1 MPKVVPL
8 SPAAKPD
15 APAEHPLQA
24 LMARARSGG
33 LPLAELMATAQ
44 GLQNQGQLEAAALL
58 YEAWMAGAPA
68 SPQRAV
74 AAFNW
79 GTVLGSLRRHEAAE
93 AAYREAL
100 AAKPDFAQ
108 ARLNLA
114 HQFEH
119 RGLVDDALATWRE
132 VYDGI
137 AQLDTV
143 GADAL
148 DLELHALNNSARLL
162 EQQRRYDESEALMV
176 RSLRRKPTQG
186 DVIQHYV
193 HIRQKQCE
201 WPVHQP
207 VVGETAEVGVNALLV
222 NTSLL
227 AMLSHS
233 DDPALQLLTA
243 QRFVHE
249 RVVKYGGKPYHRVY
263 GPARRDGRV
272 KLGYLS
278 GDLCMHA
285 VGLLTAELFELHDRS
300 RFELVAYEWSRED
313 GTALRERIKRGF
325 ERRVSLHQLDEE
337 AAARLIAADG
347 VDVLIDLQGLTSG
360 ARPNILAY
368 RPAPVQLS
376 YLGLPAT
383 SALPGVDFMVAD
395 RYVFR
400 PDYQPYCSERP
411 ILISPCYQVSDRQRE
426 IGSPPTRAQYQLPE
440 QGFVFAVFNNNHK
453 ISAEMYGCWM
463 RVLQQV
469 PDSVLWLLADNRW
482 AETNL
487 RAAAQAAGVNPQRL
501 IFAPR
506 VAPPD
511 YLARF
516 ALADLVLDTF
526 PYNAGTTASDCLWAG
541 APILTLSGR
550 SYISRMCGSLLSAV
564 GLPDLITETLADYER
579 LAVQIGRHP
588 ARAASYKRYLAEQGR
603 RSPLFDIP
611 AIVRD
616 LERQFAHLAAQARA
630 GRALQPLDSL
640 NG

>member
-8 SPAAKPD
+8 NPPATASDPIG
-15 APAEHPLQA
+15 A
-24 LMARARSGG
+24 LRQRAQQGQ
-33 LPLAELMATAQ
+33 LPLPELMAAAQ
-44 GLQNQGQLEAAALL
+44 GLQNQGQLEAAAGL
-58 YEAWMAGAPA
+58 YELWLGGAGDA
-68 SPQRAV
+68 QRPHRPL

-79 GTVLGSLRRHEAAE
+79 GTLLGSLRRHEAAE
-93 AAYREAL
+93 TAYRDAL

-114 HQFEH
+114 HQYEH
-119 RGLVDDALATWRE
+119 MGRPEEALALWRE
-132 VYDGI
+132 VFDGI
-137 AQLDTV
+137 AGLDCV
-143 GADAL
+143 GADPQ
-148 DLELHALNNSARLL
+148 DLQLHALNNSARLL
-162 EQQRRYDESEALMV
+162 EQQRRYDEAEALMV
-176 RSLRRKPTQG
+176 RSLQLKPGQG

-207 VVGETAEVGVNALLV
+207 ITGPQGSVSAHQLLV

-249 RVVKYGGKPYHRVY
+249 KVQKYAGKPYHRLH
-263 GPARRDGRV
+263 GPAQREGKLR
-272 KLGYLS
+272 LGYLS

-285 VGLLTAELFELHDRS
+285 VGLLTAELYELHDRS
-300 RFELVAYEWSRED
+300 RFELIAYDWSRED
-313 GTALRERIKRGF
+313 GTPLRARIKRSFDRLVPLQG
-325 ERRVSLHQLDEE
+325 LGDE
-337 AAARLIAADG
+337 AAARQIAADG
-347 VDVLIDLQGLTSG
+347 IDVLVDLQGLTSG
-360 ARPNILAY
+360 ARPNVLAY
-368 RPAPVQLS
+368 RPAPVQVG

-383 SALPGVDFMVAD
+383 SALPGVDFMIAD

-400 PDYQPYCSERP
+400 DDYHAFCSERP
-411 ILISPCYQVSDRQRE
+411 IPIRPCYQVSDRLRE
-426 IGSPPTRAQYQLPE
+426 IGAPPTRAQYQLPE

-453 ISAEMYGCWM
+453 ISAELFGCWM
-463 RVLQQV
+463 RVLSQV
-469 PDSVLWLLADNRW
+469 PGSVLWLLADNRW
-482 AETNL
+482 AEANL
-487 RAAAQAAGVNPQRL
+487 RAAAQAAGIAAERL

-506 VAPPD
+506 VPPPD

-550 SYISRMCGSLLSAV
+550 SYISRMCGSLLTAV

-579 LAVQIGRHP
+579 LAVQIGRNP

-603 RSPLFDIP
+603 SSPLFDIP

-616 LERQFAHLAAQARA
+616 LERQFIHLAAQARA
-630 GRALQPLDSL
+630 GQPLQPLSD
-640 NG
+640 

>member
-8 SPAAKPD
+8 TPPAT
-15 APAEHPLQA
+15 PADPIA
-24 LMARARSGG
+24 LLRQRA
-33 LPLAELMATAQ
+33 E
-44 GLQNQGQLEAAALL
+44 QGQLPLPELMQAASTLQAQGQIEPAAAL
-58 YEAWMAGAPA
+58 YETWLAHA
-68 SPQRAV
+68 SEAQRPHRPL

-79 GTVLGSLRRHEAAE
+79 GTLLGSLRRHEAAE
-93 AAYREAL
+93 AAYRDAL

-119 RGLVDDALATWRE
+119 LGRNDEALAAWRE
-132 VYDGI
+132 VFDHIG
-137 AQLDTV
+137 QLDCV
-143 GADAL
+143 GAEPL
-148 DLELHALNNSARLL
+148 DLQLHALNNSARLL
-162 EQQRRYDESEALMV
+162 EQLRRYDEAEALMV
-176 RSLRRKPTQG
+176 RSLQLKPAQG

-201 WPVHQP
+201 WPVHQAIEGP
-207 VVGETAEVGVNALLV
+207 QGRVGEHQLLV

-243 QRFVHE
+243 QRFVHDK
-249 RVVKYGGKPYHRVY
+249 VAKYGGKPYHRLH
-263 GPARRDGRV
+263 GPARREGKVR
-272 KLGYLS
+272 LAYLS

-285 VGLLTAELFELHDRS
+285 VGLLTAELYELHDRS
-300 RFELVAYEWSRED
+300 RFELLAYDWSRED
-313 GTALRERIKRGF
+313 GTPLRARIKRSFDRLIPLQGL
-325 ERRVSLHQLDEE
+325 SDEQ
-337 AAARLIAADG
+337 AARQIAADG
-347 VDVLIDLQGLTSG
+347 VDVLVDLQGLTNG
-360 ARPNILAY
+360 ARPNILVH
-368 RPAPVQLS
+368 RPAPVQVG

-400 PDYQPYCSERP
+400 DDYHAFCSERP
-411 ILISPCYQVSDRQRE
+411 IPIRPCYQVSDRRRE
-426 IGSPPTRAQYQLPE
+426 IGAPPTRAQYQLPE
-440 QGFVFAVFNNNHK
+440 QAFVFAVFNNNHK
-453 ISAEMYGCWM
+453 ISAELFACWM

-469 PDSVLWLLADNRW
+469 PGSVLWLLADNRW
-482 AETNL
+482 AEANL
-487 RAAAQAAGVNPQRL
+487 RAAAQAAGIEASRL

-506 VAPPD
+506 VLPAD

-516 ALADLVLDTF
+516 QLADLVLDTF

-550 SYISRMCGSLLSAV
+550 SYISRMCGSLLTAV
-564 GLPDLITETLADYER
+564 GLPDLITESLADYER
-579 LAVQIGRHP
+579 LAVQIGRSP
-588 ARAASYKRYLAEQGR
+588 ARAASYKRYLAEHGR
-603 RSPLFDIP
+603 SSALFDIP

-630 GRALQPLDSL
+630 GQPLQPLSD
-640 NG
+640 

>member
-8 SPAAKPD
+8 TPTSAPPIVPT
-15 APAEHPLQA
+15 APANPLEA
-24 LMARARSGG
+24 LMARARAGE
-33 LPLAELMATAQ
+33 LPLPELMQLAQ
-44 GLQNQGQLEAAALL
+44 QLQNQGQLEAAVLL
-58 YEAWMAGAPA
+58 YEAWVAA
-68 SPQRAV
+68 SANNPHRAV
-74 AAFNW
+74 ACFNW
-79 GTVLGSLRRHEAAE
+79 GTLLGTLRRHEAAE
-93 AAYREAL
+93 AAYRQAL

-119 RGLVDDALATWRE
+119 LGRVEDALNTWRE

-137 AQLDTV
+137 SQLDCV
-143 GADAL
+143 GADSL

-162 EQQRRYDESEALMV
+162 ETQRRYDESERLMV
-176 RSLRRKPTQG
+176 RSLQRKPTQG

-201 WPVHQP
+201 WPVHQA
-207 VVGETAEVGVNALLV
+207 VGEVTANQLLV

-249 RVVKYGGKPYHRVY
+249 KVLKYSGKPFHRLH
-263 GPARRDGRV
+263 GPKERSGRI

-285 VGLLTAELFELHDRS
+285 VGLLTAELFELHDKS
-300 RFELVAYEWSRED
+300 RFEVIAYEWSRED
-313 GTALRERIKRGF
+313 GTPLRERLKRGF
-325 ERRVSLHQLDEE
+325 ERRVSLHALSDEQ
-337 AAARLIAADG
+337 AAKQIAADG
-347 VDVLIDLQGLTSG
+347 VDVLIDLQGLTNG
-360 ARPNILAY
+360 ARPNILVQ

-383 SALPGVDFMVAD
+383 TALPGVDFMLAD
-395 RYVFR
+395 AYVM
-400 PDYQPYCSERP
+400 PPEYLAYCSERP
-411 ILISPCYQVSDRQRE
+411 IRIAPCYQVSDRQRE
-426 IGSPPTRAQYQLPE
+426 MGKPPTRAQYQLPE
-440 QGFVFAVFNNNHK
+440 TGFVFAAFNNNHK
-453 ISAEMYGCWM
+453 MSAEMFGCWL

-469 PDSVLWLLADNRW
+469 PGSVLWLLADNRW
-482 AETNL
+482 AEANL
-487 RAAAQAAGVNPQRL
+487 RAAAAAAGIEQARL

-506 VAPPD
+506 VLPPD

-516 ALADLVLDTF
+516 QLADLVLDTF

-550 SYISRMCGSLLSAV
+550 SYISRMCGSLLTAI
-564 GLPDLITETLADYER
+564 GLPDLITTNLADYER
-579 LAVQIGRHP
+579 LAVQIGRNP

-603 RSPLFDIP
+603 SSALFDIP

-616 LERQFAHLAAQARA
+616 IERQFTHLAEQARA
-630 GRALQPLDSL
+630 GLPLQPLSE
-640 NG
+640 